1 MPRLM
6 TCPRGHRWQAATEKA
21 DATADCP
28 FCSKVA
34 LGKAPSQAD
43 AEGPTLVATPAPAG
57 AVPAYAPSIP
67 GYEIQGVLG
76 TGGMGVV
83 YKAYQTS
90 LKRTVALKMLL
101 NEAAK
106 ADILNR
112 FRAEAEAVAQL
123 QHPNIV
129 QIYEIGDHL
138 GRPFFAMEF
147 VDGTSLGRALKQ
159 GLFPFR
165 ESAQII
171 ATLAEAIHCAH
182 ERGIIHRD
190 LKPANILL
198 PSGERSVVSGVVVS
212 GKTDPS
218 IPSPLTTHNSPL
230 TTNQAKITDFGLA
243 KRLNADGPTVT
254 GEILGTPNYMPPEQ
268 AKGDL
273 AAIGPASDIYGLGAI
288 LYEMLTGR
296 PPFEGQSAT
305 MTLWL
310 VVNED
315 PVSPSKLRPHLP
327 PDLETICL
335 TCLNKDPRGRYT
347 SARKLAED
355 LQMYLAGAS
364 IQARPATTGQRVRR
378 WLRAHP
384 ATTLFVGIGGLAL
397 IGVLVGLW
405 LESALAVGALAIVS
419 LCVGAWWYSAR
430 LERALADVRQQN
442 VFSQRS
448 VERMH
453 LLLETVHRL
462 LAAPDLD
469 QRLRILGEASA
480 RIVNAERATIFL
492 IDQTRQELW
501 SKLATGEE
509 SAVIRIPLD
518 SGIAGS
524 VAKTGKIVNLADP
537 YNDPRFNSDVDRRT
551 GFTTRNLLT
560 VPMTDA
566 SGRRLGVFQVLNKRG
581 GCFGPEDV
589 EILANL
595 ARSAALVVGD
605 V

>member
-6 TCPRGHRWQAATEKA
+6 TCPRGHHWQAETEKA
-21 DATADCP
+21 DAAADCP
-28 FCSKVA
+28 ICTEFA
-34 LGKAPSQAD
+34 LGKALSQAD
-43 AEGPTLVATPAPAG
+43 ADGPTLVATPAPRG
-57 AVPAYAPSIP
+57 SVPAYAPTIP

-101 NEAAK
+101 NEASK
-106 ADILNR
+106 TDILNR

-129 QIYEIGDHL
+129 QIYDIGDHQ
-138 GRPFFAMEF
+138 GRPFFAMEY
-147 VDGTSLGRALKQ
+147 VDGTSLGRALAQ

-171 ATLAEAIHCAH
+171 ATLAEAILCAH

-198 PSGERSVVSGVVVS
+198 ARGGAVSGVKNPS
-212 GKTDPS
+212 DPS
-218 IPSPLTTHNSPL
+218 LQTTHTVPLTTH
-230 TTNQAKITDFGLA
+230 QAKITDFGLA

-288 LYEMLTGR
+288 LYEMLTGK

-315 PVSPSKLRPHLP
+315 PVPPSRLRPHLP

-364 IQARPATTGQRVRR
+364 IQARPATRGQRVRR

-384 ATTLFVGIGGLAL
+384 ATALFVGIGGLAL

-405 LESALAVGALAIVS
+405 LQSALAVGALAIVS

-430 LERALADVRQQN
+430 LERALAEVRQQN

-462 LAAPDLD
+462 LAAPKLD

-480 RIVNAERATIFL
+480 RLVNAERATIFL

-509 SAVIRIPLD
+509 STVIRIPLD

-566 SGRRLGVFQVLNKRG
+566 AGRRLGVFQVLNKRG

-589 EILANL
+589 EILSNL
-595 ARSAALVVGD
+595 ARSAALMVGD
-605 V
+605 D